1 MKTKLGLLFLSGGIG
16 ALLTEL
22 LNLMISEIF
31 QFIAIVA
38 VVLLDALLGI
48 SRALINKEFETRKAF
63 KGIFMMVAF
72 TGLLATVLIIEKGY
86 PFASFLSETVLLPI
100 IVFQVISILKNMQ
113 LLGLI
118 SGTLL
123 DKIIDNIDKHKNG
136 KHNTIT

>member
-1 MKTKLGLLFLSGGIG
+1 MKIKLELLLLSSGLG
-16 ALLTEL
+16 AMLTEL

-38 VVLLDALLGI
+38 VVLLDALFGI
-48 SRALINKEFETRKAF
+48 SRALINKQFETRKAF
-63 KGIFMMVAF
+63 KGVFMMVAF
-72 TGLLATVLIIEKGY
+72 TSLLATVLIIEKGY

-123 DKIIDNIDKHKNG
+123 DKIIDNIDKHKNT
-136 KHNTIT
+136 KHI

>member
-1 MKTKLGLLFLSGGIG
+1 MKLKTELLLLTSGLG

-22 LNLMISEIF
+22 LNLMISEKF
-31 QFIAIVA
+31 QFIAVVA
-38 VVLLDALLGI
+38 VVLLDALFGI
-48 SRALINKEFETRKAF
+48 SRALINKQFETQKAF
-63 KGIFMMVAF
+63 KGVFMMVAF
-72 TGLLATVLIIEKGY
+72 TSLLATVLIIEEGY

-123 DKIIDNIDKHKNG
+123 DKIIENIDKHKNK
-136 KHNTIT
+136 KHI

>member
-63 KGIFMMVAF
+63 KGIFMMVAL

>member
-1 MKTKLGLLFLSGGIG
+1 MKIKLGLLFLSGGIG

-22 LNLMISEIF
+22 LNLMILEIF

-63 KGIFMMVAF
+63 KGVFMMVAF
-72 TGLLATVLIIEKGY
+72 TSLLATVLIIEKGY

-136 KHNTIT
+136 KHNTLT

>member
-1 MKTKLGLLFLSGGIG
+1 MKIKLGLLFLSGGIG

-22 LNLMISEIF
+22 LNLMILEIF

-72 TGLLATVLIIEKGY
+72 TSLLATVLIIEKGY

>member
-1 MKTKLGLLFLSGGIG
+1 MKIKLELLLLSSGLG

-38 VVLLDALLGI
+38 VVLLDALFGI
-48 SRALINKEFETRKAF
+48 SRALINKQFETRKAF
-63 KGIFMMVAF
+63 KGVFMMVAF
-72 TGLLATVLIIEKGY
+72 TSLLATVLIIEKGY

-123 DKIIDNIDKHKNG
+123 DKIIDNIDKHKNT
-136 KHNTIT
+136 KHI